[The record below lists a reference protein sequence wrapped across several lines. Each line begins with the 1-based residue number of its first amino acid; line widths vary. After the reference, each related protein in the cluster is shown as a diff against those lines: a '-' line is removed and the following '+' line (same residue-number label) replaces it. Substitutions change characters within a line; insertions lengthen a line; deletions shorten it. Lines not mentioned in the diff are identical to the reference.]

1 MPVHVVDLLEVV
13 EVDHRKT
20 RRLVEQGAYLDGAGE
35 LALEDAPVPEL
46 RERVDVRL
54 PARVLELDF
63 EDVDTLSELTCQ
75 FVLSCALL
83 IDDLREPLD
92 SLERGRLQL
101 RRGAA
106 DRCT

>member
-13 EVDHRKT
+13 DVDRRET
-20 RRLVEQGAYLDGAGE
+20 RRLVDQGAHLDGAGE
-35 LALEDAPVPEL
+35 LPLEHAPVPEL

-54 PARVLELDF
+54 PASVLELDF
-63 EDVDTLSELTCQ
+63 EDVDALSELACQ
-75 FVLSCALL
+75 LELSCALL

-106 DRCT
+106 GRCT